1 MTKEINL
8 TEVHQ
13 ICAGHGIEIRDLK
26 SITGSFGKKIFII
39 NQEFLLRVSE
49 NSMSLE
55 QEKFRRIASLNF
67 VPKIVHAD
75 SLQGEGGAIHY
86 TLLSLL
92 PGEDLVNAYP
102 ETTRA
107 QQIQLGK
114 DIAEFLKN
122 LQEISG
128 TSYDIGLYVPA
139 LPHFSGTWREGHAE
153 YWEYLK
159 KESGKLPLRPDS
171 FQVFESAFQFLQA
184 TASALDFQAGPVL
197 LHNDFHPQNIILHRG
212 KFSGVIDWECSQFGE
227 ADFELCHLIHWCLY
241 PPRPDIDFRTFLRA
255 FFGASPQCVQVPD
268 LSRRLTIYQ
277 IEHEIQQIIWNATE
291 TESWRI
297 PRLVQ
302 WLDGRVDCLLGDLS
316 SQPPPHHL

>member
-1 MTKEINL
+1 MNKNFEFP
-8 TEVHQ
+8 EVHQ

-49 NSMSLE
+49 KSMSLE
-55 QEKFRRIASLNF
+55 QEKFRRIANLNY
-67 VPKIVHAD
+67 VPKIVQTG
-75 SLQGEGGAIHY
+75 SLEGEAGTLHY
-86 TLLSLL
+86 TLLTLL
-92 PGEDLVNAYP
+92 PGEDLINAYL
-102 ETTRA
+102 ETTPT

-128 TSYDIGLYVPA
+128 TYYDIGMYVPVI
-139 LPHFSGTWREGHAE
+139 PNFSGTWREGHQE
-153 YWEYLK
+153 YWECLK
-159 KESGKLPLRPDS
+159 KETEKLPLRPDS
-171 FQVFESAFQFLQA
+171 FQVIERAFRFLRA

-241 PPRPDIDFRTFLRA
+241 PPRYDIDFRPFLRA
-255 FFGASPQCVQVPD
+255 FFEASPKYANIPLLAQ
-268 LSRRLTIYQ
+268 RLTIYQ
-277 IEHEIQQIIWNATE
+277 VEHEIQQIIWNASKA
-291 TESWRI
+291 ESWRV

-302 WLDGRVDCLLGDLS
+302 WLDGRVDGLLTKIS
-316 SQPPPHHL
+316 S